1 MKNESGS
8 ETKPEDKS
16 EQVVDEVAE
25 KVTAASFT
33 PFVQQK
39 HWRWIG
45 VVCLLI
51 AAALAFASVST
62 NILRDS
68 IVSVALIFWEGT
80 SDPSPAFPITVYILY
95 WGLFGLSIFLAF
107 YMVMLDLR
115 YIRLE
120 YTLEKRALMKE
131 SLEDEEI
138 RKLMQ
143 LVHEKSRES
152 KE

>member
-8 ETKPEDKS
+8 ETKESS
-16 EQVVDEVAE
+16 EALVDEVAE

-39 HWRWIG
+39 HWWWIG

-68 IVSVALIFWEGT
+68 IVSVALIFNLIYDHSNLSFT
-80 SDPSPAFPITVYILY
+80 SFSISCIGGYLVYRSF
-95 WGLFGLSIFLAF
+95 WPF
-107 YMVMLDLR
+107 
-115 YIRLE
+115 
-120 YTLEKRALMKE
+120 TW
-131 SLEDEEI
+131 
-138 RKLMQ
+138 
-143 LVHEKSRES
+143 
-152 KE
+152 